1 MPHPTLQPRG
11 PEDLSHVAW
20 SGTGLGLTRAASS
33 LPPRWSLELLLVTHP
48 TSIVQPTSG
57 SNLYGLAWS
66 GFSAPDQQ
74 GGSFLGLGRA
84 TFGLKKKKKYRFLKL
99 RKQS

>member
-1 MPHPTLQPRG
+1 M
-11 PEDLSHVAW
+11 
-20 SGTGLGLTRAASS
+20 
-33 LPPRWSLELLLVTHP
+33 THP

-84 TFGLKKKKKYRFLKL
+84 TFGLKKKKVPLPEAEEAELASL
-99 RKQS
+99 RPERC